1 MYPNAHKIIII
12 KSYSTSK
19 INLSILSYKYFSQTF
34 ANTPLFCY
42 NKLLERRNNM
52 SLTAGIV
59 GLPNVGKSTLF
70 NAITKQGIL
79 AANYPFATIDP
90 NVGTV
95 LVPDKRVDTLSK
107 MYNPTRT
114 IPTTFEFT
122 DIAGLVKGA
131 STGEGLGNKFLS
143 HIREVDAIVEVVR
156 CFDDKNIIHVDGTVD
171 PIRDIEVINLE
182 LILSDLEIIENRIS
196 KIGKKAQT
204 SKNKDDLKEYNLL
217 LRIKESLEKN
227 IPARNLEFDSD
238 EQKIISSFRLITA
251 KPIIYVANVSEED
264 IMEGENNYVKEVK
277 EYAKKENSTV
287 VMICAKIESDLA
299 DLDDEEKTAFLKDLG
314 IEESGLSS
322 LIRSTYSL
330 LGLATYFT
338 VGSDEVKAWTFKLGM
353 KAPAC
358 AGIIHTDFEKGFI
371 RAEVMSY
378 DDLIKCGSEL
388 KVKENGKMRL
398 EGKDYTMQDGDICH
412 FRFNV

>member
-1 MYPNAHKIIII
+1 
-12 KSYSTSK
+12 
-19 INLSILSYKYFSQTF
+19 
-34 ANTPLFCY
+34 
-42 NKLLERRNNM
+42 M

-70 NAITKQGIL
+70 NAITKQEIL
-79 AANYPFATIDP
+79 AANYPFATIEP
-90 NVGTV
+90 NIGTV
-95 LVPDKRVDTLSK
+95 IVPDKRVEVLEK
-107 MYNPTRT
+107 MYMPNKT

-156 CFDDKNIIHVDGTVD
+156 CFDDKNIIHVDGNVD

-182 LILSDLEIIENRIS
+182 LVFSDLEIIDNRIN
-196 KIGKKAQT
+196 KIAKKAQT
-204 SKNKDDLKEYNLL
+204 SKNKDDLIEYNLL
-217 LRIKESLEKN
+217 LRIKENLEKN
-227 IPARNLEFDSD
+227 IPVRKLDFD
-238 EQKIISSFRLITA
+238 EEELKILSSFRLITA
-251 KPIIYVANVSEED
+251 KPIIYVANVDED
-264 IMEGENNYVKEVK
+264 TIIAGENEYVKEVR
-277 EYAKKENSTV
+277 EYAKKENTEV
-287 VMICAKIESDLA
+287 VMICAKIESELA
-299 DLDDEEKTAFLKDLG
+299 ELELEEKTAFLKELG

-322 LIRSTYSL
+322 LIKSTYSL

-338 VGSDEVKAWTFKLGM
+338 VGPDEVRAWTFRKGM

-358 AGIIHTDFEKGFI
+358 AGLIHTDFEKGFI

-378 DDLIKCGSEL
+378 QDLIDCGNEL
-388 KVKENGKMRL
+388 KVKEAGKMRL
-398 EGKDYTMQDGDICH
+398 EGKDYLMQDGDICH

>member
-1 MYPNAHKIIII
+1 
-12 KSYSTSK
+12 
-19 INLSILSYKYFSQTF
+19 
-34 ANTPLFCY
+34 
-42 NKLLERRNNM
+42 M

-70 NAITKQGIL
+70 NAITKQEIL
-79 AANYPFATIDP
+79 AANYPFATIEP

-95 LVPDKRVDTLSK
+95 IVPDKRVEVLEK
-107 MYNPTRT
+107 MYMPNKT

-156 CFDDKNIIHVDGTVD
+156 CFDDKNIIHVDGKVD

-182 LILSDLEIIENRIS
+182 LIFSDLEIIDNRIN
-196 KIGKKAQT
+196 KIAKKAQT
-204 SKNKDDLKEYNLL
+204 SKNKDDLIEYNLL
-217 LRIKESLEKN
+217 LRIKENLEKN
-227 IPARNLEFDSD
+227 IPVRKLDFE
-238 EQKIISSFRLITA
+238 EEELKILSSFRLITA
-251 KPIIYVANVSEED
+251 KPIIYVANVDED
-264 IMEGENNYVKEVK
+264 TIMAGENEYVKEVR
-277 EYAKKENSTV
+277 EYAKKENTEV
-287 VMICAKIESDLA
+287 VMICAKIEGELA
-299 DLDDEEKTAFLKDLG
+299 ELELEEKTAFLKELG

-322 LIRSTYSL
+322 LIKSTYSL

-338 VGSDEVKAWTFKLGM
+338 VGPDEVRAWTFRKGM

-358 AGIIHTDFEKGFI
+358 AGLIHTDFEKGFI

-378 DDLIKCGSEL
+378 QDLIDCGNEL
-388 KVKENGKMRL
+388 KVKESGKMRL
-398 EGKDYTMQDGDICH
+398 EGKDYFMQDGDICH